1 MGGQKN
7 TSSIGRII
15 FSFHES
21 EPDTTMLDLNNE
33 TNNFLLY
40 FFVYSSEKWLYKY
53 MNKNGTIIIKYQILV
68 LSTLDFSLHLLF
80 FIFVQFHTSCINFFK
95 LFWIFHLIYLIFLE
109 EIKPDAH

>member
-40 FFVYSSEKWLYKY
+40 FFVYSSEK
-53 MNKNGTIIIKYQILV
+53 
-68 LSTLDFSLHLLF
+68 
-80 FIFVQFHTSCINFFK
+80 
-95 LFWIFHLIYLIFLE
+95 
-109 EIKPDAH
+109 